1 MTNRKL
7 KIIERRLKD
16 FQKHFPDNVYK
27 IDDHFQIIRVSGFI
41 PHKTKEKKT

>member
-16 FQKHFPDNVYK
+16 FQKHYPDNIYK
-27 IDDHFQIIRVSGFI
+27 IDDKYQIIRVSGRR
-41 PHKTKEKKT
+41 PHKVKGK